1 MKMNI
6 KWIKKITKHCN
17 SMLWFSLL
25 SHYKTVFFFVCV
37 FVGMRQRPRERASW
51 YHPSNSGTAA
61 CWETSAASPP
71 TCVWLPGLLCCPSPS
86 SRCFS
91 CTLHRCDQ
99 TVSLSLSLSTVM
111 IASCESVLSDGSM
124 AVSCPQPF
132 AFICVLK
139 RWAWF
144 PPV

>member
-1 MKMNI
+1 
-6 KWIKKITKHCN
+6 
-17 SMLWFSLL
+17 ML
-25 SHYKTVFFFVCV
+25 FFV

-99 TVSLSLSLSTVM
+99 TVSLSLFPQLWSPPANPCSQMGVWQCPAHNHSLSYVCWRGGHDFLLCNVNIQHVTR
-111 IASCESVLSDGSM
+111 IFLLCDW
-124 AVSCPQPF
+124 
-132 AFICVLK
+132 CVLT
-139 RWAWF
+139 
-144 PPV
+144 